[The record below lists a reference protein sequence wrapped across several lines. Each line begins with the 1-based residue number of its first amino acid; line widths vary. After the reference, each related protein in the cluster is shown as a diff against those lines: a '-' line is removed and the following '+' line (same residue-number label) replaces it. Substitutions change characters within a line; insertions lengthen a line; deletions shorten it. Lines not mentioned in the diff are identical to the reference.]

1 MRVFTH
7 IYVHSMKLHLKVS
20 LALSVFTLLGST
32 AAEAEAA
39 LLIGNTRSDSIVIFD
54 EISGTILG
62 DFTTPGANGLRDPD
76 AITIGPDGAVYVS
89 VGGNSGLNLFDPAYP
104 QDSAVLRFNL
114 QGEFLGV
121 AASGNGL
128 TRPYGNAF
136 GPDGNLYVSS
146 FRTNQILRFD
156 SKTGAF
162 IDIFASDN
170 NGGFGSTNGLNGP
183 NGLLFGPDG
192 SLYVTT
198 QGSANDANGNLVFP
212 FASQVLRYT
221 PEQVLGVVSTT
232 TPTVFID
239 QPTPLPGSGFVS
251 LLGLALAPDLHSL
264 YVSDF
269 ANGIRQYD
277 LAGQLLSVLS
287 TNYTGTI
294 PSNNFIGS
302 LAFGADTSN
311 LFAVGFDF
319 TNNNLGSVLTFP
331 GAEGDDVQFTGSLFT
346 SSQLVRPIGV
356 AAVPVAAV
364 PEPTTIAGVA
374 IALGGFAVSR
384 RRKRQ

>member
-1 MRVFTH
+1 
-7 IYVHSMKLHLKVS
+7 MKNQLN
-20 LALSVFTLLGST
+20 TLLAIG
-32 AAEAEAA
+32 AIAGIGIVAPAAEAA
-39 LLIGNTRSDSIVIFD
+39 LLIGNTRGNSIVIFD
-54 EISGTILG
+54 EINGTIQG

-76 AITIGPDGAVYVS
+76 AITIGPDGNVYVS
-89 VGGNSGLNLFDPAYP
+89 VGGNSGLNLFDPTYP

-114 QGEFLGV
+114 QGEFLGI

-156 SKTGAF
+156 GKTGAF

-170 NGGFGSTNGLNGP
+170 NGGLGSLDGLNGP

-198 QGSANDANGNLVFP
+198 QGSANNAAGDLTFP
-212 FASQVLRYT
+212 FASQVLRYN
-221 PEQVLGVVSTT
+221 PEQVLGKAPTT

-239 QPTPLPGSGFVS
+239 QPALLPENPGFIS
-251 LLGLALAPDLHSL
+251 LLGLAFAPDFASL

-269 ANGIRQYD
+269 AGGIRQYD
-277 LAGQLLSVLS
+277 SAGNLLGVLS
-287 TNYTGTI
+287 TNYTGTT
-294 PSNNFIGS
+294 PASNFVGG
-302 LAFGADTSN
+302 LTFGADTDN

-331 GAEGDDVQFTGSLFT
+331 GAQGSSTAFTGSLFT
-346 SSQLVRPIGV
+346 DTLLLRPIGV
-356 AAVPVAAV
+356 AAVPAAAI
-364 PEPTTIAGVA
+364 PEPATIAGVLLA
-374 IALGGFAVSR
+374 AGGLGAAR
-384 RRKRQ
+384 RRKLNAHRKH

>member
-1 MRVFTH
+1 
-7 IYVHSMKLHLKVS
+7 MKLQLKVS
-20 LALSVFTLLGST
+20 LALSVFTSLGSMT
-32 AAEAEAA
+32 AEAEAA

-62 DFTTPGANGLRDPD
+62 DFTAPGQNGLRDPD
-76 AITIGPDGAVYVS
+76 AITIGPDGNVYVS
-89 VGGNSGLNLFDPAYP
+89 VGASS
-104 QDSAVLRFNL
+104 QESAVLRFNL
-114 QGEFLGV
+114 KGEFLGV

-156 SKTGAF
+156 GKTGAF

-170 NGGFGSTNGLNGP
+170 NGGFGSPNGLNGP

-198 QGSANDANGNLVFP
+198 QGSANDASGGLIFP

-221 PEQVLGVVSTT
+221 PEQILGKAPTT
-232 TPTVFID
+232 TSTVFID
-239 QPTPLPGSGFVS
+239 QPALLPESGFIS
-251 LLGLALAPDLHSL
+251 LLGLAFAPDLQSL

-277 LAGQLLSVLS
+277 LAGQLLEVLS

-294 PSNNFIGS
+294 PSNNFIGG
-302 LAFGADTSN
+302 LAFGADTDN

-331 GAEGDDVQFTGSLFT
+331 GAEGSDVAFSGSLFT
-346 SSQLVRPIGV
+346 DTRLVRPIGI
-356 AAVPVAAV
+356 AAVPAAAV
-364 PEPTTIAGVA
+364 PEPTAIAGTLL
-374 IALGGFAVSR
+374 ALGGLGASR
-384 RRKRQ
+384 SRKRQKRSS